1 MKWWERRA
9 AKTRR
14 RRPPPFASAVEERD
28 MRLTLGLF
36 AAALLSSTALAQQ
49 PSQRADLCAELSDFV
64 TKQQSQKPADTGPPA
79 QQATAVQAP
88 AKDGQRPQP
97 GGTDAP
103 QQTSGMSG
111 PVTHGGTGAPGPQG
125 QAQESSPSGQNNP
138 QAGGANQ
145 PAANRPPQA
154 QAGQPAQPPGQ
165 QAAANPPA
173 ASQQPQAPP
182 PNPEALEAA
191 HAAIDQKDVLACR
204 DVTQKMRRAGVA
216 LPAPLLALAAVD
228 PKILKPE
235 NGAGAPGA
243 SP

>member
-1 MKWWERRA
+1 
-9 AKTRR
+9 
-14 RRPPPFASAVEERD
+14 
-28 MRLTLGLF
+28 MRMPLALL

-49 PSQRADLCAELSDFV
+49 PSQRADLCVELSDFV
-64 TKQQSQKPADTGPPA
+64 TKQQAPKPAEKPADTGPPA

-88 AKDGQRPQP
+88 SKDGDRPQP
-97 GGTDAP
+97 GGSDAP

-125 QAQESSPSGQNNP
+125 RAQESAPSGQPNP
-138 QAGGANQ
+138 QAGDGSQ
-145 PAANRPPQA
+145 AASNRPPAA
-154 QAGQPAQPPGQ
+154 QPGQPAQPQGQQ

-173 ASQQPQAPP
+173 AAQAPQAPP
-182 PNPEALEAA
+182 PKPEALEAA
-191 HAAIDQKDVLACR
+191 RAAIDQKDVLACR
-204 DVTQKMRRAGVA
+204 DVTQKMRRAGVN
-216 LPAPLLALAAVD
+216 LPAPLMALAAVD

>member
-1 MKWWERRA
+1 
-9 AKTRR
+9 
-14 RRPPPFASAVEERD
+14 
-28 MRLTLGLF
+28 MRMPLALL

-49 PSQRADLCAELSDFV
+49 PSKRADLCAELSDYV
-64 TKQQSQKPADTGPPA
+64 TKQQSPKPADSGPPA

-88 AKDGQRPQP
+88 AKDGERPLP

-125 QAQESSPSGQNNP
+125 QAQESAPSGQQNP
-138 QAGGANQ
+138 QAGGASQ
-145 PAANRPPQA
+145 AASNRPPAGQ
-154 QAGQPAQPPGQ
+154 QQGQPGQPAQPQGQQ

-173 ASQQPQAPP
+173 AAQAPQAPP
-182 PNPEALEAA
+182 PKPEALEAA

-204 DVTQKMRRAGVA
+204 DVTQKMRRAGVN
-216 LPAPLLALAAVD
+216 LPLPLLALAAVD
-228 PKILKPE
+228 LKLLKPE
-235 NGAGAPGA
+235 SGAGAQGA